1 MERGIKLRDN
11 AILDK
16 SKKFAV
22 RIVKLYKYL
31 CSKNEYIMSKQL
43 LRCGTSIGAN
53 VAEALCSISRKDF
66 LAKMYISYKECAE
79 TEYWLR
85 LLVLTEYISEKEG
98 ELLLND
104 CLEIKKIL
112 ISSLNTAKENK

>member
-1 MERGIKLRDN
+1 MRDN

-79 TEYWLR
+79 TEYWLDI
-85 LLVLTEYISEKEG
+85 LKETEYLNLTEYESIINQCH
-98 ELLLND
+98 ELRR
-104 CLEIKKIL
+104 IL
-112 ISSLNTAKENK
+112 SSITKTTRNNIIPNS